1 MMTMTRLKIMNKLS
15 YSRIVLATLILT
27 ILTAACT
34 SRYRLD
40 LFFLEGEAR
49 TKIKVEKTEFMVGAV
64 LGDPMSRNKVEQ
76 GDGNCLVLI
85 TGSRGRTLDTEGHDL
100 ASFDRYVRYRLFI
113 QLAATIEAGSIT
125 LKDNSLLQM
134 LGRYEITPEDK
145 LFYPTSGELV
155 VDSLAGNK
163 LFGTIDGHFENNHG
177 RAIAFEGR
185 FKAKISD

>member
-1 MMTMTRLKIMNKLS
+1 MMTMIRLKIMNKLS

-27 ILTAACT
+27 MLTAACT

-40 LFFLEGEAR
+40 LYLLEGEAR

-64 LGDPMSRNKVEQ
+64 LGDPTSRNKVEQ

-85 TGSRGRTLDTEGHDL
+85 TGSRGRTLDTEAHNL
-100 ASFDRYVRYRLFI
+100 ASYDRYVRYRLFI
-113 QLAATIEAGSIT
+113 QLAATVKAGSMT

-134 LGRYEITPEDK
+134 LGRYEIAPEDK
-145 LFYPTSGELV
+145 LYYPIGGELV

-163 LFGTIDGHFENNHG
+163 LFGTIDGRFENRNG
-177 RAIAFEGR
+177 EPVALEGQ
-185 FKAKISD
+185 FKAKTSD